1 MDYER
6 LKDELIRD
14 EGIRLKPYH
23 CSAGHLTLG
32 IGRNLDAKGISSEE
46 ALYLLEN
53 DIREVEEELDK
64 ALPWWRK
71 LSEVRQRVL
80 LNMGFNLGV
89 KGLLGF
95 HHTLTLAEEGRYDEA
110 ALAMLSS
117 AWAVQVG
124 ARAQRLAQMMREG

>member
-1 MDYER
+1 MNYER

-14 EGIRLKPYH
+14 EGIRLKPYRDTV
-23 CSAGHLTLG
+23 GKLTVG
-32 IGRNLDAKGISSEE
+32 CGRNLDDDGISSEE

-53 DIREVEEELDK
+53 DIREVEEQLDE

-71 LSEVRQRVL
+71 LSEPRQRVL

-95 HHTLTLAEEGRYDEA
+95 HHALTLTEEGRYDEA

-124 ARAQRLAQMMREG
+124 ARAHRLAQMMREG